1 MKRQRDGLVYEARD
15 FDFATAKPLKI
26 SYVEYG
32 LSENLPEV
40 LSRRISSDKYS
51 VHLSG
56 GVAKYPASNLGDMDL
71 ATAAVLKPDA
81 DGKTRIRIVLKE
93 PVTVT
98 GVLIYNGY
106 TKDKDT
112 YSNNSIIDSLD
123 YKVVWDG
130 EGPSYW
136 NKGDYR
142 YGDEILFRGSKPKE
156 YTWQGLTDAAI
167 RLPVAD
173 IEMEFGFSWEYK
185 QERPKVKEII
195 VDVLKVKPGAKY
207 NDLCISEIILLR

>member
-1 MKRQRDGLVYEARD
+1 MA
-15 FDFATAKPLKI
+15 
-26 SYVEYG
+26 YG
-32 LSENLPEV
+32 ESENLPE
-40 LSRRISSDKYS
+40 LMSRRISSDKYT

-81 DGKTRIRIVLKE
+81 EGKTKIRIVLKE

-98 GVLIYNGY
+98 GVLLYNGY
-106 TKDKDT
+106 TKDAET
-112 YSNNSIIDSLD
+112 YRNNSLIDSLEYD
-123 YKVVWDG
+123 VVWDG

-142 YGDEILFRGSKPKE
+142 YGDEILLRGCKPTE

-173 IEMEFGFSWEYK
+173 IEMEYDFPWKYV